1 MEKSEILSTLK
12 EILREKCEIK
22 FEIKEDSN
30 ILNDLKLD
38 SIYLLT
44 MAVEIENHFKIL
56 LDEGDS
62 LPKTVG
68 DLCDLISDRLN
79 EKSN

>member
-1 MEKSEILSTLK
+1 MKKSEIISTLK

-22 FEIKEDSN
+22 FEVYENTN
-30 ILNDLKLD
+30 ILEDLKLD

-44 MAVEIENHFKIL
+44 MAVEIENHFKIF

-68 DLCDLISDRLN
+68 ELADLISNRLN